1 MASKFHKKADEKLL
15 LALACGATVEAAARQ
30 FKLSERSVYRRLADP
45 EFRQRLRE
53 VRSDMVHRSS
63 GMLTAAGGE
72 SVKTLLELQK
82 PSVPPAT
89 RLGAARATIELGMK
103 VREANELE
111 QRIAAL
117 EAARDPDELPRRR
130 L

>member
-72 SVKTLLELQK
+72 AIKTMLALLKE
-82 PSVPPAT
+82 PISPAT
-89 RLGAARATIELGMK
+89 RLGAARAVLELGMK
-103 VREANELE
+103 LREVSEIDERLS
-111 QRIAAL
+111 AL
-117 EAARDPDELPRRR
+117 ERQLGTTQPR
-130 L
+130 